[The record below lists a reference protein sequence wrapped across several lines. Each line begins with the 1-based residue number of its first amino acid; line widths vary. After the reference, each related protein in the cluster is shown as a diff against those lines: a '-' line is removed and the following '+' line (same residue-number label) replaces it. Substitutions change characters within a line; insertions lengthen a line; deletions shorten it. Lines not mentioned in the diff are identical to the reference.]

1 MDAPTRSTDNDIV
14 EFVNAG
20 YNREVPYS
28 IVKLSKLVCDA
39 VEGNDDDDD
48 DGNDDSGVKRHTITV
63 SDDNVTIEVLEKVIE
78 FCTHYHEEK
87 MNEIGKFPE
96 KDDILLTDL
105 VQEWYANFAKGM
117 ERKVL
122 FQLLISANYLH
133 IQPLLDLSCLAV
145 AKHIHKKS
153 EDEMRAI
160 FNIKKPVRAEK
171 KEQKEGE

>member
-1 MDAPTRSTDNDIV
+1 MDAPARSTDDDIV
-14 EFVNAG
+14 EFVNAATG

-28 IVKLSKLVCDA
+28 IVKLSKLVCTA
-39 VEGNDDDDD
+39 VDENDGDDDDD
-48 DGNDDSGVKRHTITV
+48 DTNDIPKKHTIPLM
-63 SDDNVTIEVLEKVIE
+63 DGNITIEVLEKVIE

-105 VQEWYANFAKGM
+105 VQEWYANFVKGM

-122 FQLLISANYLH
+122 FQLLASANYMSIH
-133 IQPLLDLSCLAV
+133 PLLSLSCLAV

-160 FNIKKPVRAEK
+160 FNVKKTDTSTAEK
-171 KEQKEGE
+171 AS